1 MGKIVSVVIPAYN
14 EENYLGACLE
24 AVLAQSVSSSLYE
37 VVVVDNASTDRTAR
51 LARRRGV
58 RVVHEAHKGYVHALR
73 RGIASSTGELFAFT
87 DADCLVPPDWIARL
101 VADFAAAP
109 PQVVAVGGRLAFY
122 DLDPLLE
129 RVTRFILARAGTLPG
144 GNMAI
149 RREALERMG
158 GIDPRINL
166 SLDYWITL
174 RLKQVGRISIDPGLV
189 VLTSARRFHGA
200 FGSQLKYPVNVL
212 ALQLL
217 GRPLFF
223 DFPDVRGGQS
233 GIHRP

>member
-14 EENYLGACLE
+14 EQDYLGACLD
-24 AVLAQSVSSSLYE
+24 ALLAQSVSPCLYE
-37 VVVVDNASTDRTAR
+37 LIVVDNASTDGTAC

-58 RVVHEAHKGYVHALR
+58 RVVGEARKGYVHALR
-73 RGIASSTGELFAFT
+73 RGIAASSGELLAFT
-87 DADCLVPPDWIARL
+87 DADCRVPPDWIARL
-101 VADFAAAP
+101 VADFGTAS

-122 DLDPLLE
+122 DLNPLLE
-129 RVTRFILARAGTLPG
+129 RATRLILARAGSLPG
-144 GNMAI
+144 GNMAVQ
-149 RREALERMG
+149 REALERMG
-158 GIDPRINL
+158 GIDPRVNL

-174 RLKQVGRISIDPGLV
+174 KLKQVGRIRIDPDLV

-212 ALQLL
+212 SLQLL

-223 DFPDVRGGQS
+223 DFPDVRG
-233 GIHRP
+233 